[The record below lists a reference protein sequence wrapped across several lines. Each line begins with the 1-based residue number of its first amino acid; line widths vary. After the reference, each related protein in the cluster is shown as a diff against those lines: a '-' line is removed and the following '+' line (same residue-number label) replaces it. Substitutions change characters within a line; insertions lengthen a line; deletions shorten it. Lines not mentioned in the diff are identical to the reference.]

1 MTEEEEEMTL
11 RAIRARVGELESSFR
26 TSLEED
32 KAAATATAERL
43 AKSPTPEDER
53 MGNILGLRVIKKRLA
68 RRVAEI
74 LDSLGGCEA
83 RDSKIWNIIIRERRS
98 SRGVSSLVALA
109 SLALLSPNT

>member
-74 LDSLGGCEA
+74 LDSLGGM
-83 RDSKIWNIIIRERRS
+83 RS
-98 SRGVSSLVALA
+98 A
-109 SLALLSPNT
+109 